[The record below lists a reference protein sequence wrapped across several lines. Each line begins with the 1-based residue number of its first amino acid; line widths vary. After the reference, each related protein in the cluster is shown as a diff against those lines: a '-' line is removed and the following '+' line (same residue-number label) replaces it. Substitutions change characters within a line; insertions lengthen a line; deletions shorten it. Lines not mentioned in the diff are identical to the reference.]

1 MADKKSTESKSE
13 YFPNL
18 GEFLA
23 NQEME
28 QALKEDDGSDWEK
41 KEKEIEQAFTVLSNR
56 EEQKKKLRQRKDM
69 SEGFRPKEP
78 EAFGGYP
85 WWADPRLEKP
95 ALHPPTFDYPQNY
108 SIGKVPRKETLR
120 DALSD
125 APKFLLAGIHE
136 WTKDGVEAGKQIGE
150 MIAKEAKEAETD
162 IKEFVSY
169 LKILED
175 PLPAKAFI
183 GYLADSAKARI
194 KAGLNPTQAEV
205 DAQRTFTPLDDN
217 PFTGEPLITDQHIEV
232 LDKFI
237 RNTNTNE
244 WENSDKG
251 KGWSSLDLLADK
263 YKPLLAK
270 DPKLRAMAWTL
281 GKVSF
286 KKDPKT
292 NTITYADRYDF
303 GDKEIIGPSV
313 APEFTIKGPTKK
325 TEI

>member
-1 MADKKSTESKSE
+1 MATESKSK
-13 YFPNL
+13 YFHSL
-18 GEFLA
+18 GELQA
-23 NQEME
+23 DQEME
-28 QALKEDDGSDWEK
+28 QALKDDDGSDWK
-41 KEKEIEQAFTVLSNR
+41 KKQEEIEQAFKVLSDR
-56 EEQKKKLRQRKDM
+56 EEQKKKLKERKEM
-69 SEGFRPKEP
+69 SDGFRPKEP
-78 EAFGGYP
+78 NAFVDAPHYD
-85 WWADPRLEKP
+85 DPRLEKP
-95 ALHPPTFDYPQNY
+95 ALQLPAFDKPQDY
-108 SIGKVPRKETLR
+108 SIGKVPGEM
-120 DALSD
+120 DVD
-125 APKFLLAGIHE
+125 APNSFLLAGIHE
-136 WTKDGVEAGKQIGE
+136 WVKDGVEAGKQLGE
-150 MIAKEAKEAETD
+150 VIAKEAKEAETD